1 MVKIINNKLLIKE
14 ILSRLNNAYEVH
26 KFKQEEYS
34 KLVCS
39 SCGFLFT
46 IEELNYLNGNL
57 QQIKIIRNAVD
68 CIPNKK

>member
-1 MVKIINNKLLIKE
+1 MGTLKMVKIINNKLLIKE

-39 SCGFLFT
+39 SC
-46 IEELNYLNGNL
+46 
-57 QQIKIIRNAVD
+57 
-68 CIPNKK
+68 

>member
-1 MVKIINNKLLIKE
+1 MVKIINNKLLIKD
-14 ILSRLNNAYEVH
+14 ILARLNNAYEVH